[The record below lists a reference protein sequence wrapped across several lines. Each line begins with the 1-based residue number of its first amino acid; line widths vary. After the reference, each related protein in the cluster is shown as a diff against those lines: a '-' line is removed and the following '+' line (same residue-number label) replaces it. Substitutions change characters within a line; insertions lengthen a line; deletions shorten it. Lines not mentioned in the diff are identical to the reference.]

1 VVHPVEH
8 LVAVVYMELAIAL
21 QIMIVVIWVPIILL
35 YGVQV
40 ANAIGREQVI
50 MIHLAVI
57 KVVI

>member
-1 VVHPVEH
+1 M
-8 LVAVVYMELAIAL
+8 AVVYMELAIAL
-21 QIMIVVIWVPIILL
+21 QIMIVVIRVPIILL